1 MYQTVYLPLSSI
13 LLLYFRLKS
22 CSLSEVSC
30 ESLASALK
38 FNPSLIELD
47 LRKNNLQDSGV
58 KSLRDFL
65 KSPNCKLESLRSVK
79 VWNQFTMVSAPNMF
93 KDTKFL
99 CNFKNYPYFNATY
112 RKAARMDNTA

>member
-1 MYQTVYLPLSSI
+1 M
-13 LLLYFRLKS
+13 
-22 CSLSEVSC
+22 SEVSC

-58 KSLRDFL
+58 KPLRDFL

-79 VWNQFTMVSAPNMF
+79 VWNQMMMVEVERA
-93 KDTKFL
+93 KFGMTYL
-99 CNFKNYPYFNATY
+99 IYYPYVCEVV
-112 RKAARMDNTA
+112 